1 MAGPPD
7 EPPTRRIDPVAPP
20 PGTPHE
26 REREVITEEPVGARA
41 ELLDELRSL
50 KRTLAIVGVVAIAAL
65 GVALWALL
73 SQEEEG
79 DAQRGASNER
89 VSQLEDRVDDVEN
102 DVEDA
107 ATKGSV
113 SSIRQDQEELSE
125 QVDQL
130 SEDSSGGDDAQQAQ
144 ESVEQLQQD
153 VEELGQRLDDLEQ
166 QQQES
171 GGDTQSPP

>member
-7 EPPTRRIDPVAPP
+7 EPPTRRIDPVPPP
-20 PGTPHE
+20 PGTP
-26 REREVITEEPVGARA
+26 REREIITEEPAGVREA
-41 ELLDELRSL
+41 LLDELRSL

-89 VSQLEDRVDDVEN
+89 VSQLEDRVDSLEN

-107 ATKGSV
+107 ATKQSV
-113 SSIRQDQEELSE
+113 SNVRQNQEELSE

-130 SEDSSGGDDAQQAQ
+130 AEDSSGGGDDAQQAQ

-153 VEELGQRLDDLEQ
+153 VEELGQRLDDVEQ
-166 QQQES
+166 QQQQS
-171 GGDTQSPP
+171 GDDGQTPP